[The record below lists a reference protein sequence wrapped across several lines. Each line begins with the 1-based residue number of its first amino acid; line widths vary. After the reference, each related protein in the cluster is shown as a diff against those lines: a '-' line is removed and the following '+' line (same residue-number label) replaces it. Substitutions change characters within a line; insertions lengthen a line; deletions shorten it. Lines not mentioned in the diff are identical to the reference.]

1 MRRHPIRS
9 ARCAVR
15 DGFGG
20 LLAPRTFMCAAFVA
34 AAVSTPLHAQ
44 TPRNLLT
51 GHTSEVQLAAML
63 VPRER
68 WHPYP
73 TIDER
78 ERWNAVPASI
88 RQAFVQAAEREL
100 GGEWGSI
107 PATVTLR
114 YVRDGDRAQY
124 DAMNTRRRTRLATL
138 VTAELLENKGRFV
151 DEIANGIWAI
161 SEQTFW
167 GSTAHL
173 GVQKR
178 GSGLPDVTEPV
189 VELFSAETAALLAWT
204 DYLMGDRLDKVSPLL
219 RERIRVE
226 VDRRIL
232 TPALERDDFG
242 WMGFGDR
249 KIVNNWNPWIA
260 SNWLA
265 SALILERN
273 PQRRV
278 RTVHR
283 IMRSLDVFMNGYPD
297 DGGCDEGPGYW
308 DRAGAS
314 LFDNL
319 ELLRGATNGG
329 VDIYAHPLVRNM
341 GQYIYRAYIYD
352 PYVVHM
358 GDAPAKAHPDPELVY
373 AYGTRIGDPVMSG
386 FGAFLATRRGAYG
399 PGANTLGRILPALL
413 ITDELAKATPKE
425 PLLADVWLPD
435 LQFMAARSTAGSTN
449 GLYLSAFG
457 GHNAQSHNHNDV
469 GNFVV
474 YADGAPVLVDV
485 GVEVYTAKTFSPR
498 RYEIWTMQ
506 SAYHNLPTINGVQQ
520 KDGAAFRARDVR
532 HEATT
537 AHAQLTLDLAAAYPA
552 EAAVDRY
559 ERTVA
564 LDRRAR
570 TVSLDER
577 YALREWKAPLR
588 LSFMT
593 PFRPDVSRPGEVR
606 LRSADGAGAA
616 FVMRYDAA
624 RFDASTEEIPI
635 ADARLLPIWGSRL
648 ARVVLVSK
656 DRSLRGEHRL
666 TIGYAP

>member
-1 MRRHPIRS
+1 MSEMRYAGCAMRDRLGKLLS
-9 ARCAVR
+9 AKIVSIVVLV
-15 DGFGG
+15 
-20 LLAPRTFMCAAFVA
+20 LLSAPA
-34 AAVSTPLHAQ
+34 LAQ
-44 TPRNLLT
+44 TPRNLLA
-51 GHTSEVQLAAML
+51 GRTSEAQLAAML

-78 ERWNAVPASI
+78 ERWNAVPAAI
-88 RQAFVQAAEREL
+88 RQSFVQAAEREV
-100 GGEWGSI
+100 GAEWGSI

-232 TPALERDDFG
+232 TPALERDDFA
-242 WMGFGDR
+242 WMGFTDR

-265 SALILERN
+265 SALILERD
-273 PQRRV
+273 PQRRA

-283 IMRSLDVFMNGYPD
+283 IIRSLDVFMNGYPD
-297 DGGCDEGPGYW
+297 DGGCDEGPSYW
-308 DRAGAS
+308 DRAAAS

-319 ELLRGATNGG
+319 ELLRSATNGG

-341 GQYIYRAYIYD
+341 GQYIYRAYIKDQYF
-352 PYVVHM
+352 VNM
-358 GDAPAKAHPDPELVY
+358 GDAPAKVRPDPELVY
-373 AYGTRIGDPVMSG
+373 AYGAHIGDPVMTG
-386 FGAFLATRRGAYG
+386 FGAFLARQRGPYG
-399 PGANTLGRILPALL
+399 SGANTLGRILPALL
-413 ITDELAKATPKE
+413 GADEVAKATPRE

-435 LQFMAARSTAGSTN
+435 LQLMAARAAAGSAA
-449 GLYLSAFG
+449 GWYLSAFG

-469 GNFVV
+469 GNFVA
-474 YADGAPVLVDV
+474 YADGKPVLVDV
-485 GVEVYTAKTFSPR
+485 GVETYTAKTFSPR

-506 SAYHNLPTINGVQQ
+506 SAYHNLPTINGVMQ

-532 HEATT
+532 REASTNS
-537 AHAQLTLDLAAAYPA
+537 AKLTMDLAAAYPA
-552 EAAVDRY
+552 DAAVDRY

-577 YALREWKAPLR
+577 YALREWRAPLR
-588 LSFMT
+588 LNLMT
-593 PFRPDVSRPGEVR
+593 PLRVDVSRPGELR
-606 LRSADGAGAA
+606 LHGDGVGG
-616 FVMRYDAA
+616 FIIRYDAA
-624 RFDASTEEIPI
+624 RFDVTSEEIPI
-635 ADARLLPIWGSRL
+635 ADARLLPVWGNRL

-656 DRSLRGEHRL
+656 DKSLRGEHHL
-666 TIGYAP
+666 SVEYAR

>member
-1 MRRHPIRS
+1 MRDAGRWMPV
-9 ARCAVR
+9 ARCALV
-15 DGFGG
+15 
-20 LLAPRTFMCAAFVA
+20 LAALA
-34 AAVSTPLHAQ
+34 AAPAWAQ
-44 TPRNLLT
+44 APRNLLA
-51 GHTSEVQLAAML
+51 GHTSEAQLAAML

-78 ERWNAVPASI
+78 ERWNVVPASI
-88 RQAFVQAAEREL
+88 RQAYVQAAEHEI
-100 GGEWGSI
+100 GAEWGSI
-107 PATVTLR
+107 PASVTLR

-124 DAMNTRRRTRLATL
+124 DNMNTRRRTRLATL
-138 VTAELLENKGRFV
+138 VMGEVLENRGRFL

-173 GVQKR
+173 GAQKR
-178 GSGLPDVTEPV
+178 GNGLPDVTEPV

-204 DYLMGDRLDKVSPLL
+204 DYLLGERLDKVSPLL

-226 VDRRIL
+226 VDRRVL
-232 TPALERDDFG
+232 TPALERDDFW
-242 WMGFGDR
+242 WMGFSAR
-249 KIVNNWNPWIA
+249 KDVNNWNPWIA

-265 SALILERN
+265 SALILERD
-273 PQRRV
+273 PQRRA

-297 DGGCDEGPGYW
+297 DGGCDEGPSYW

-329 VDIYAHPLVRNM
+329 IDVYAHPLVRNM
-341 GQYIYRAYIYD
+341 GQYIYRAYIKDAY
-352 PYVVHM
+352 YVNM
-358 GDAPAKAHPDPELVY
+358 GDAPAKVHPDPELVY
-373 AYGTRIGDPVMSG
+373 AYGTRIGDPVLSG
-386 FGAFLATRRGAYG
+386 FGAFLARQRGEYR
-399 PGANTLGRILPALL
+399 PGGNTLGRILPALL
-413 ITDELAKATPKE
+413 SADEVSKATSRE
-425 PLLADVWLPD
+425 PLIADVWLPD
-435 LQFMAARSTAGSTN
+435 LQLMAARSAGGSAD

-474 YADGAPVLVDV
+474 YADGRPVLVDV
-485 GVEVYTAKTFSPR
+485 GVETYTAKTFSAR

-520 KDGAAFRARDVR
+520 KEGAAFRARDVR
-532 HEATT
+532 REASANT
-537 AHAQLTLDLAAAYPA
+537 ARLSMDLAAAYPI

-564 LDRRAR
+564 LERRAR

-577 YALREWKAPLR
+577 YVLRDWKAPPR
-588 LSFMT
+588 LTLIT
-593 PFRPDVSRPGEVR
+593 PLHPDVSRAGEVR
-606 LRSADGAGAA
+606 LRADSGGAA
-616 FVMRYDAA
+616 FVIRYDAA
-624 RFDASTEEIPI
+624 RFDATSEEIPI
-635 ADARLLPIWGSRL
+635 ADARLRPVWGTRL
-648 ARVVLVSK
+648 ARVVLISK
-656 DRSLRGEHRL
+656 ERALRGEHRL

>member
-1 MRRHPIRS
+1 MRAARNALVFAALVVAPIR
-9 ARCAVR
+9 
-15 DGFGG
+15 
-20 LLAPRTFMCAAFVA
+20 
-34 AAVSTPLHAQ
+34 AQ
-44 TPRNLLT
+44 APRNLLA
-51 GHTSEVQLAAML
+51 GRTSEAQLAAML
-63 VPRER
+63 VPRDR

-88 RQAFVQAAEREL
+88 RQSFVQAAEREL
-100 GGEWGSI
+100 GAEWGSI
-107 PATVTLR
+107 PAAVTLR

-124 DAMNTRRRTRLATL
+124 DNMNARRRTRLATL
-138 VTAELLENKGRFV
+138 VMGEVLENKGRFL

-173 GVQKR
+173 GAQKR

-204 DYLMGDRLDKVSPLL
+204 DYLLGERLDKLSPLL

-226 VDRRIL
+226 VDRRVL
-232 TPALERDDFG
+232 TPALERDDFW
-242 WMGFGDR
+242 WMGFGTR
-249 KIVNNWNPWIA
+249 KDVNNWNPWIA

-265 SALILERN
+265 SALILERD
-273 PQRRV
+273 PQRRA

-283 IMRSLDVFMNGYPD
+283 VMRSLDVFINGYPD
-297 DGGCDEGPGYW
+297 DGGCDEGPSYW

-319 ELLRGATNGG
+319 ELLRGSTNGG
-329 VDIYAHPLVRNM
+329 IDIYANPLVRNM
-341 GQYIYRAYIYD
+341 GQYIYRAYIRDAY
-352 PYVVHM
+352 YVNM
-358 GDAPAKAHPDPELVY
+358 GDAPAKVHPDPELVY
-373 AYGTRIGDPVMSG
+373 AYGTRIADPLMSG
-386 FGAFLATRRGAYG
+386 FGAFLARQRGEYR
-399 PGANTLGRILPALL
+399 PGSSTLGRILPALL
-413 ITDELAKATPKE
+413 GAEEVSKATPRE

-435 LQFMAARSTAGSTN
+435 LQLMAARSTGGSAD

-474 YADGAPVLVDV
+474 YADGKPVLVDV
-485 GVEVYTAKTFSPR
+485 GVETYTAKTFSPR

-506 SAYHNLPTINGVQQ
+506 SAYHNLPTINGVMQ
-520 KDGAAFRARDVR
+520 KDGATYRARDVR
-532 HEATT
+532 RDAS
-537 AHAQLTLDLAAAYPA
+537 ASSARLSMDIAAAYPA

-570 TVSLDER
+570 TVTLDER
-577 YALREWKAPLR
+577 YVLREWKAPLR
-588 LSFMT
+588 LNLMT
-593 PFRPDVSRPGEVR
+593 PLHPDVSRQGEVR
-606 LRSADGAGAA
+606 LRADSGGAA
-616 FVMRYDAA
+616 FVIRYDAA
-624 RFDASTEEIPI
+624 RFDATTEEIPI
-635 ADARLLPIWGSRL
+635 ADARLRPVWGSRL

-656 DRSLRGEHRL
+656 DRALRGEHRL
-666 TIGYAP
+666 TIGYSP

>member
-1 MRRHPIRS
+1 MRV
-9 ARCAVR
+9 ARCALV
-15 DGFGG
+15 FAA
-20 LLAPRTFMCAAFVA
+20 LAAPAW
-34 AAVSTPLHAQ
+34 AQ
-44 TPRNLLT
+44 APRNLLA
-51 GHTSEVQLAAML
+51 GHTSEAQLAAML

-78 ERWNAVPASI
+78 ERWNAVPTSI
-88 RQAFVQAAEREL
+88 RQAYVQAAEREL
-100 GGEWGSI
+100 GAEWGSI
-107 PATVTLR
+107 PASVTLR

-124 DAMNTRRRTRLATL
+124 DNMNTRRRTRLATL
-138 VTAELLENKGRFV
+138 VMGEVLENRGRFL

-173 GVQKR
+173 GAQKR
-178 GSGLPDVTEPV
+178 GNGLPDVTEPV

-204 DYLMGDRLDKVSPLL
+204 DYLLGERLDKVSPLL

-226 VDRRIL
+226 VDRRVL
-232 TPALERDDFG
+232 TPALERDDFW
-242 WMGFGDR
+242 WMGFSAR
-249 KIVNNWNPWIA
+249 KDVNNWNPWIA

-265 SALILERN
+265 SALILERD
-273 PQRRV
+273 PQRRA

-297 DGGCDEGPGYW
+297 DGGCDEGPSYW

-329 VDIYAHPLVRNM
+329 IDVYAHPLVRNM
-341 GQYIYRAYIYD
+341 GQYIYRAYIKDAY
-352 PYVVHM
+352 YVNM
-358 GDAPAKAHPDPELVY
+358 GDAPAKVHPDPELVY
-373 AYGTRIGDPVMSG
+373 AYGTRIGDPVLSG
-386 FGAFLATRRGAYG
+386 FGAFLARQRGEYR
-399 PGANTLGRILPALL
+399 PGGNTLGRILPALL
-413 ITDELAKATPKE
+413 SADEVSKATPRE
-425 PLLADVWLPD
+425 PLLADVWLRD
-435 LQFMAARSTAGSTN
+435 LQLMAARSAGGSAD

-474 YADGAPVLVDV
+474 YADGRPVLVDV
-485 GVEVYTAKTFSPR
+485 GVETYTAKTFSAR

-520 KDGAAFRARDVR
+520 KEGAAFRARDVR
-532 HEATT
+532 REASANT
-537 AHAQLTLDLAAAYPA
+537 ARLSMDLAAAYPI

-559 ERTVA
+559 ERTLA

-577 YALREWKAPLR
+577 YVLRDWKAPLR
-588 LSFMT
+588 LNLIT
-593 PFRPDVSRPGEVR
+593 PLHPDVSRAGEVR
-606 LRSADGAGAA
+606 LRADSGGAA
-616 FVMRYDAA
+616 FVIRYDAA
-624 RFDASTEEIPI
+624 RFDATSEEIPI
-635 ADARLLPIWGSRL
+635 ADARLRPVWGTRL
-648 ARVVLVSK
+648 ARVVLISK
-656 DRSLRGEHRL
+656 DRALRGEHRL

>member
-1 MRRHPIRS
+1 MRVTTRS
-9 ARCAVR
+9 ALIA
-15 DGFGG
+15 
-20 LLAPRTFMCAAFVA
+20 LLAASSVA
-34 AAVSTPLHAQ
+34 TMTSHAQ
-44 TPRNLLT
+44 TPRNLLA
-51 GHTSEVQLAAML
+51 GRVSEQQLAAML
-63 VPRER
+63 LPAER

-78 ERWNAVPASI
+78 ERWATIPTAI
-88 RQAFVQAAEREL
+88 RQAYIQAAEKEL
-100 GGEWGSI
+100 GAEWGQI

-114 YVRDGDRAQY
+114 YVRDGNRAQY
-124 DAMNTRRRTRLATL
+124 DGMNTQRRARLATL
-138 VTAELLENKGRFV
+138 VMGEVLENKGRFL

-204 DYLMGDRLDKVSPLL
+204 DYLLGKKLDAVSPLL

-232 TPALERDDFG
+232 APALERDDFA
-242 WMGFGDR
+242 WMGFGAR

-265 SALILERN
+265 STLILERD
-273 PQRRV
+273 PQRRA

-329 VDIYAHPLVRNM
+329 VDIYAHPLVRNI
-341 GQYIYRAYIYD
+341 GQYIYRAYVKG
-352 PYVVHM
+352 PYFVNM

-373 AYGTRIGDPVMSG
+373 AYGRRIADPVMTK
-386 FGAFLATRRGAYG
+386 FGSYLATQRGAYA
-399 PGANTLGRILPALL
+399 PGSSSLGRILPALF
-413 ITDELAKATPKE
+413 ITQEVAAAPAEE

-435 LQFMAARSTAGSTN
+435 LQFMAARSAAGSSN

-474 YADGAPVLVDV
+474 YADGKPVLVDV
-485 GVEVYTAKTFSPR
+485 GVEVYNAKTFSAG

-506 SAYHNLPTINGVQQ
+506 SAYHNLPTINGVMQ

-532 HEATT
+532 YT
-537 AHAQLTLDLAAAYPA
+537 ANPTRASFSLDLAGAYPA
-552 EAAVDRY
+552 EAKADRY
-559 ERTVA
+559 RRTVSLDRRTRTVA
-564 LDRRAR
+564 LDE
-570 TVSLDER
+570 S
-577 YALREWKAPLR
+577 YALREFASPLR
-588 LSFMT
+588 LNWMT
-593 PFRPDVSRPGEVR
+593 PLLVDASQAGEVR
-606 LRSADGAGAA
+606 LRASEGASPE
-616 FVMRYDAA
+616 FVVRYDPAH
-624 RFDASTEEIPI
+624 FDATTEEITI
-635 ADARLLPIWGSRL
+635 ADARLLPIWGKRL
-648 ARVVLVSK
+648 ARIALVSK
-656 DRSLRGEHRL
+656 GRALQS
-666 TIGYAP
+666 

>member
-1 MRRHPIRS
+1 MKRS
-9 ARCAVR
+9 CGFRALGALAVASS
-15 DGFGG
+15 
-20 LLAPRTFMCAAFVA
+20 LAA
-34 AAVSTPLHAQ
+34 PLRAQ
-44 TPRNLLT
+44 APRNLLA
-51 GHTSEVQLAAML
+51 GHTSEAQLAAML

-100 GGEWGSI
+100 GVEWGSI
-107 PATVTLR
+107 PAAVTLR

-124 DAMNTRRRTRLATL
+124 DGMNTRRRTRLATL
-138 VTAELLENKGRFV
+138 VMGEVLENRGRFL

-173 GVQKR
+173 GAQKR

-204 DYLMGDRLDKVSPLL
+204 DYLLGERLDKLSPLL

-226 VDRRIL
+226 VDRRVL
-232 TPALERDDFG
+232 TPALERDDFW
-242 WMGFGDR
+242 WMGFGAR
-249 KIVNNWNPWIA
+249 KDVNNWNPWIA

-265 SALILERN
+265 SALILERE
-273 PQRRV
+273 PQRRA

-297 DGGCDEGPGYW
+297 DGGCDEGPSYW

-319 ELLRGATNGG
+319 ELLRGATNNRI
-329 VDIYAHPLVRNM
+329 DIYAHPLVRNM
-341 GQYIYRAYIYD
+341 GQYIYRAYIEGAY
-352 PYVVHM
+352 YVNM
-358 GDAPAKAHPDPELVY
+358 GDAPARVHPDPELVY
-373 AYGTRIGDPVMSG
+373 TYGTRIGDPAMSG
-386 FGAFLATRRGAYG
+386 FGAFLARQRGEYR

-413 ITDELAKATPKE
+413 NAEEVSKATPRE

-435 LQFMAARSTAGSTN
+435 LQLMAARSAGGSAE

-474 YADGAPVLVDV
+474 YADGKPVLVDV
-485 GVEVYTAKTFSPR
+485 GVETYTAKTFSAR

-520 KDGAAFRARDVR
+520 KEGAAFRARDVR
-532 HEATT
+532 REAS
-537 AHAQLTLDLAAAYPA
+537 ANGARLSMDLAAAYPA
-552 EAAVDRY
+552 DAAVDRY

-570 TVSLDER
+570 TISLDER
-577 YALREWKAPLR
+577 YVLREWKAPLQ
-588 LSFMT
+588 LNFMT
-593 PFRPDVSRPGEVR
+593 PLLVDISRPGEVR
-606 LRSADGAGAA
+606 LRGDSVGAS
-616 FVMRYDAA
+616 FIVRYDAA
-624 RFDASTEEIPI
+624 RFDATSEEIPI
-635 ADARLLPIWGSRL
+635 ADARLLPVWGKRL

-656 DRSLRGEHRL
+656 DKSLRGEHHL
-666 TIGYAP
+666 SVEYAR

>member
-1 MRRHPIRS
+1 MRS
-9 ARCAVR
+9 
-15 DGFGG
+15 G
-20 LLAPRTFMCAAFVA
+20 LGTRLAPRAASLAAFALMSLIA
-34 AAVSTPLHAQ
+34 APAVAQ
-44 TPRNLLT
+44 TPRNLLA
-51 GHTSEVQLAAML
+51 GHTSEAQLAAML

-88 RQAFVQAAEREL
+88 RQSFVQAAEREL

-107 PATVTLR
+107 PAAVTLR

-124 DAMNTRRRTRLATL
+124 DGMNTRRRTRLATL
-138 VTAELLENKGRFV
+138 VMGEVLENKGRFL

-173 GVQKR
+173 GAQKR

-204 DYLMGDRLDKVSPLL
+204 DYLLGARLDKMSPLL

-242 WMGFGDR
+242 WMGFGR
-249 KIVNNWNPWIA
+249 QKIVNNWNPWIA

-265 SALILERN
+265 SALILERD
-273 PQRRV
+273 PQRRA

-329 VDIYAHPLVRNM
+329 VDIYAQPLVRNI
-341 GQYIYRAYIYD
+341 GQYIYRAYIRD
-352 PYVVHM
+352 PYFVNM

-386 FGAFLATRRGAYG
+386 FGAFLAQQRGAYG

-413 ITDELAKATPKE
+413 SAEEVAKAPARE

-435 LQFMAARSTAGSTN
+435 LEFMAARSAAGTSD

-469 GNFVV
+469 GNFVI
-474 YADGAPVLVDV
+474 YADGKPVLVDV
-485 GVEVYTAKTFSPR
+485 GVEVYTAKTFSAR

-520 KDGAAFRARDVR
+520 QAGAAFRARDVR
-532 HEATT
+532 HQAS
-537 AHAQLTLDLAAAYPA
+537 ANAAKLTMDLAAAYPV

-559 ERTVA
+559 ERAVA

-570 TVSLDER
+570 SVSLDER
-577 YALREWKAPLR
+577 YVLREWKAPLR
-588 LSFMT
+588 LNFMT
-593 PFRPDVSRPGEVR
+593 PFRVDVSRAGEVR
-606 LRSADGAGAA
+606 LRPADGGGAG
-616 FVMRYDAA
+616 FVVRYDPTQ
-624 RFDASTEEIPI
+624 FDASTEEIKI
-635 ADARLLPIWGSRL
+635 DDARLLPIWGPRL
-648 ARVVLVSK
+648 ARVVLVAK
-656 DRSLRGEHRL
+656 GRSPSGAHHLSVE
-666 TIGYAP
+666 YAR

>member
-1 MRRHPIRS
+1 M
-9 ARCAVR
+9 R
-15 DGFGG
+15 DGF
-20 LLAPRTFMCAAFVA
+20 R
-34 AAVSTPLHAQ
+34 AAVLAGILLGSAVVPLHAQ
-44 TPRNLLT
+44 APRNLLA
-51 GHTSEVQLAAML
+51 GRTSEAQLAAML

-78 ERWNAVPASI
+78 ARWEAVPSSI

-100 GGEWGSI
+100 GAEWGSI
-107 PATVTLR
+107 PAAVTLR

-124 DAMNTRRRTRLATL
+124 DNMNARRRTRLATL

-173 GVQKR
+173 GAQKR

-204 DYLMGDRLDKVSPLL
+204 DYLMGERLDKVSPLL

-232 TPALERDDFG
+232 TPALERDDFW
-242 WMGFGDR
+242 WMGFTARRD
-249 KIVNNWNPWIA
+249 VNNWNPWIA

-265 SALILERN
+265 SALILERD
-273 PQRRV
+273 PLRRA

-297 DGGCDEGPGYW
+297 DGGCDEGPSYW
-308 DRAGAS
+308 GRAGAS
-314 LFDNL
+314 LFESL

-329 VDIYAHPLVRNM
+329 VDIYAQPLVRNM
-341 GQYIYRAYIYD
+341 GQYIYRAYIAD
-352 PYVVHM
+352 PYYVNM
-358 GDAPAKAHPDPELVY
+358 GDAPAKVHPDPELVY
-373 AYGTRIGDPVMSG
+373 AYGTRIADPVMIG
-386 FGAFLATRRGAYG
+386 FGAFLARRRGEYR
-399 PGANTLGRILPALL
+399 PGESTLGRILPALL
-413 ITDELAKATPKE
+413 STAELARAEPRE
-425 PLLADVWLPD
+425 PLLGDVWLPD
-435 LQFMAARSTAGSTN
+435 LELFAARSTAGSTD
-449 GLYLSAFG
+449 GLYASAFG

-469 GNFVV
+469 GNLVV
-474 YADGAPVLVDV
+474 YADGKPVLVDV
-485 GVEVYTAKTFSPR
+485 GVETYTAKTFSPR

-506 SAYHNLPTINGVQQ
+506 SAYHNLPTINGIQQ

-532 HEATT
+532 HEAS
-537 AHAQLTLDLAAAYPA
+537 ASRASISLDIAAAYPV

-577 YALREWKAPLR
+577 YVLREFKAPLR
-588 LSFMT
+588 LSLMT
-593 PFRPDVSRPGEVR
+593 PLRPDVSHPGEVR
-606 LRSADGAGAA
+606 LRADSGGAA
-616 FVMRYDAA
+616 FAIRYDAA
-624 RFDASTEEIPI
+624 RFDATSEEIPI
-635 ADARLLPIWGSRL
+635 ADARLRPVWGDRL
-648 ARVVLVSK
+648 ARLMLVSK
-656 DRSLRGEHRL
+656 ARSLRGEHHL
-666 TIGYAP
+666 TIAPVP